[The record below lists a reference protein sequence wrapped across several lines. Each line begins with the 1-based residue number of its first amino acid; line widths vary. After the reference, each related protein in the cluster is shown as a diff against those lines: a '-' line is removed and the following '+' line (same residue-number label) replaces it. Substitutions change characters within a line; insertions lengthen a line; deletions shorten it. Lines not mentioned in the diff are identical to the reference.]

1 MKVGDYVQ
9 YFYSSQTNKTVY
21 GYRGIIIGESE
32 SESYLCNK
40 GHRRTGF
47 CFIVCFLL
55 EDGKTAINP
64 SPPSQLKLL
73 SEAK

>member
-32 SESYLCNK
+32 SESYLCDK
-40 GHRRTGF
+40 GHRTGF
-47 CFIVCFLL
+47 CFIVHYLL
-55 EDGKTAINP
+55 EDGKTVIHHA
-64 SPPSQLKLL
+64 PPSQLKLL